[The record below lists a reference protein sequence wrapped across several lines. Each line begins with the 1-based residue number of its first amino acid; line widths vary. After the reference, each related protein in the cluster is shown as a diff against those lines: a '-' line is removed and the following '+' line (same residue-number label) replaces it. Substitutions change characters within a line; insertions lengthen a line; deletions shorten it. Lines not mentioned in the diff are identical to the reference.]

1 MYNYRTLITLVNWNL
16 LSPKGKHDDKRN
28 AYSSMA
34 GKYGKTSHL
43 ENQDID
49 VGRILKW
56 ILEEW
61 VGLYSTGS
69 GQGRGLGIESLDLTV
84 IGGLVAFVVCQN
96 LYSAER
102 ANLFKSVI

>member
-1 MYNYRTLITLVNWNL
+1 MV
-16 LSPKGKHDDKRN
+16 
-28 AYSSMA
+28 
-34 GKYGKTSHL
+34 GKYENTSHL
-43 ENQDID
+43 ENHDID

-61 VGLYSTGS
+61 LGLYSSVS

-84 IGGLVAFVVCQN
+84 IGGLIAFIVCQN
-96 LYSAER
+96 LYPAEG